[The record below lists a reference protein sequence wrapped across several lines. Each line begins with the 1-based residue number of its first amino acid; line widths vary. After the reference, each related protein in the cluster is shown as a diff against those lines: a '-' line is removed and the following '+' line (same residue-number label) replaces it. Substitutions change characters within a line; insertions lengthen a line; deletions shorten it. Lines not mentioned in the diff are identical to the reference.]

1 MSDIKEK
8 YVTIEE
14 AAVIAHRKDSLIR
27 ILCREGRFPGAVKM
41 GNSWIIPREEI
52 EVYQP
57 AKRGPKPQK
66 TKLAAEK
73 TGYLAKAKGAPVSTQ
88 GRRRAI
94 VTVLNKPINE
104 KRDTWAELDKIVLD
118 MAEKPR
124 LEDFPRSQLGREL
137 VNFEEA

>member
-1 MSDIKEK
+1 MSTREE
-8 YVTIEE
+8 YVSIPE
-14 AAVIAHRKDSLIR
+14 AAEILNLKRNRVGV
-27 ILCREGRFPGAVKM
+27 LCREGRFPGAVKIA
-41 GNSWIIPREEI
+41 NNWVIPRE
-52 EVYQP
+52 VV
-57 AKRGPKPQK
+57 ASHKPLPPGVKPLK

-73 TGYLAKAKGAPVSTQ
+73 AGYLAKARGTLASTQ
-88 GRRRAI
+88 GRRRSIA
-94 VTVLNKPINE
+94 TVLNKPINE